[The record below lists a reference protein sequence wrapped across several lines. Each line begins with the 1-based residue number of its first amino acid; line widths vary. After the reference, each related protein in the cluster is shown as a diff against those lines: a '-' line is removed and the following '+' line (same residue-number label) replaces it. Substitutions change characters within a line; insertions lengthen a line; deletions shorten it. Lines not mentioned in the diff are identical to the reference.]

1 MYRNPGTGSS
11 SGLGSASGVGGSSG
25 GGDREARLRQE
36 QQERLLESGNDSLAD
51 SLHTKVSKIKSVT
64 IQMHGDME
72 EDNRSLDDMGNSFD
86 SVGNQ
91 IKRTVNKL
99 QIVMSQPHTR
109 QTFMIADMSKRT
121 KPLSLDEKRKRMLEI
136 FHDSRDFF
144 NLKELE
150 KIAPKSKGIIEKS
163 VKEVVESLVN
173 DGIVQ
178 TEKIGSS
185 NYFWSFPGAEAHQ
198 IRKRLEATQA
208 ELSTQLEKKA
218 QAVIAIA
225 EASAERAD
233 SDERRALLAALHQ
246 AEQEHV
252 QLTAEIAKYKDSD
265 PAVIAAKERGSKIA
279 FDAATRW
286 TDNLFTLQQYCR
298 ETCGMSGTE
307 FNANFGIPENFDYP
321 EPADDYLTALHGF
334 KQALALESS
343 QAPDLLVRGGMLDMA
358 FGYDGTPFTL
368 DATARPAVDR
378 IAIFADPAIA
388 GLQKQVAKKF
398 PDCGDIGKNLQ
409 SLQAGYADVAEATR
423 PYFAALAATA
433 EFMDKCVL
441 VILSASRFS
450 RLNMEMNPDL
460 AAAFVDLLIA
470 LSSTAFL
477 VGTLGPEAKLVAFA
491 YNRAHQVQMG
501 GIDAPGWASVSKL
514 LCSYE
519 KPAAALQEA
528 LSPIASRIITTVLS
542 MRPDVE
548 HRMAAPID
556 VLRSACALSPT
567 AEVQGA
573 QPAGMPH
580 AHLAAMAGMPRIFKA
595 CVFAILIA
603 PVEAFQQVASID
615 QLKIALQYGF
625 QLPLYRNETMHV
637 GPEFEIV
644 AKANSRHSKIKSI
657 VNDAISAGQAQ
668 AMQMH
673 RDRRAFL
680 RMQLKQSLSLLHNDV
695 ILESKFNHICG
706 KIIAATAA
714 FARDEILWYFAHFE
728 RDSKKKRESKTLD
741 LNVLELIQLL
751 MNSAPL
757 RQAAAS
763 LKEIADDLRT
773 PRETVSALANALVE
787 CIAAMQQTDPIMLS
801 ASGDF
806 EAFRMNAVR
815 FQSHSSLTGDVF
827 QTLDFPNVIAAV
839 SAACFATSWLDSFD
853 TVLAN
858 LTSLK
863 DLFFYQVVLL
873 EHLKEAF
880 SQRSETLRTVGSIC
894 ALVSDF
900 GENILPAWPLEAN
913 WISMHSICFATE
925 LLSVT
930 GQFGGALAFDIA
942 TITCAVQSRTLPL
955 ETVAYLPKPSRAAAD
970 AKKKSPAR
978 KNVAEKPLIR
988 PGLEST
994 LKGMDAEIQNL
1005 ERLRTVLRNILLGLA
1020 QRQTIQSTD
1029 AEFRPIEYFIDALSV
1044 RFRSHINQSVFRSE
1058 QSSKDTPQGPG
1069 GDDIMSFDVKRPSVL
1084 LHEIQAF
1091 MLVAA
1096 MIDELAGTDTVC
1108 ALRNILMEQSDLEK
1122 ARAATSG
1129 DSDTTGTWG
1138 KNKSSREKGK
1148 PPSVNTVQPFLVSYM
1163 QWYCEFVG
1171 SKALTGTTVYS
1182 PSRRAF
1188 CCIGASSVE
1197 AETFTDT
1204 HELDAL
1210 CTLVGLQGMQFMD
1223 LKLTRQVTVLLGAV
1237 AEMVS
1242 QNQEHLERIAKFW
1255 NDEALM
1261 RETLRKMKH
1270 MREFVNKMITAGFIL
1285 EFRGLM
1291 ATALQRTMRTKFTRI
1306 HTLVGMTQMHY
1317 LPSAAAD
1324 GGEFKLLDNMANQ
1337 MGMRSRNDV
1346 TLRWSLSALT
1356 GQADSSQWALVPH
1369 LFAAALWFSVYDE
1382 SNIYRAHFDGKMTQV
1397 LSCAMEM
1404 LGADLGYAAL
1414 QSNAH
1419 CMLAAFSALADNIA
1433 VVSKRA
1439 TSTTSQTMYLEFL
1452 QVSSS
1457 MMMYSAQ
1464 RVPEKDWQ
1472 PKAYDAI
1479 VLLLQRFAEQSA
1491 HFTADVTEAGL
1502 PSGIVQTSTTQLFH
1516 ACVAHQQSL
1525 GLAPTTR
1532 TEEDAVF

>member
-233 SDERRALLAALHQ
+233 SLGQDERRALLAALHQ

-321 EPADDYLTALHGF
+321 EPSLAVWVLTIFKPLAPVMDTTDVANWADRALILRHSADDYLTALHGF

-695 ILESKFNHICG
+695 ILESKFN
-706 KIIAATAA
+706 IIAATAA

-741 LNVLELIQLL
+741 LNVLELIQL
-751 MNSAPL
+751 
-757 RQAAAS
+757 
-763 LKEIADDLRT
+763 
-773 PRETVSALANALVE
+773 
-787 CIAAMQQTDPIMLS
+787 QTDPIMLS

-1261 RETLRKMKH
+1261 RETLRKMKQSD

-1382 SNIYRAHFDGKMTQV
+1382 SNIYP
-1397 LSCAMEM
+1397 
-1404 LGADLGYAAL
+1404 L